1 MIEILTGIIAGI
13 IGGLGMGGGT
23 VLILF
28 LSLFLG
34 IQQHISQATNVIFFV
49 PTAIAALIISF
60 KNKLINFKLA
70 IPICIWGVIGAFI
83 GGTISVKMNVTVLRK
98 AFAIFLIMIAIY
110 QAYSLYNEYRK
121 DKKRHNNNKLEKG
134 GKV

>member
-1 MIEILTGIIAGI
+1 MLEILAGIIAGI

-49 PTAIAALIISF
+49 PTAITALIISF

-70 IPICIWGVIGAFI
+70 IPICIWGIIGSFI
-83 GGTISVKMNVTVLRK
+83 GSTISVKMDVTALRK
-98 AFAIFLIMIAIY
+98 AFGVFLIIIAIY
-110 QAYSLYNEYRK
+110 QTYSLYNEYRK
-121 DKKRHNNNKLEKG
+121 NKNRHNNNKLKKG
-134 GKV
+134 GQV

>member
-60 KNKLINFKLA
+60 KSKLINFKLA

-83 GGTISVKMNVTVLRK
+83 GGTISVKMNVTALRK

>member
-1 MIEILTGIIAGI
+1 MQEIIIGLISGIV
-13 IGGLGMGGGT
+13 GGLGMGGGT

-49 PTAIAALIISF
+49 PTAITALIISF

-70 IPICIWGVIGAFI
+70 IPICIWGIIGSFI
-83 GGTISVKMNVTVLRK
+83 GSTISVKMDVTALRK
-98 AFAIFLIMIAIY
+98 AFGVFLIIIAIY
-110 QAYSLYNEYRK
+110 QTYSLYKRYRNEKNR
-121 DKKRHNNNKLEKG
+121 NNSIK
-134 GKV
+134 